1 MSDTEFSQSAG
12 KRILHDNSER
22 QVSAEAADE
31 LVRILELYAGDIAE
45 EAVAQAR
52 DSDRKTVRLE
62 DIERALE

>member
-1 MSDTEFSQSAG
+1 VSDTELSRSVG

-52 DSDRKTVRLE
+52 DDDRKTVRLE